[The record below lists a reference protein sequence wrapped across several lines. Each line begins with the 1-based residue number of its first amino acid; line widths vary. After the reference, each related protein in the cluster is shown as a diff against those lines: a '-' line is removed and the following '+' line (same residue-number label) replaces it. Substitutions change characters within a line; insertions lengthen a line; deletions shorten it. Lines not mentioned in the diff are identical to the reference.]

1 MKQAN
6 VIASVLLAAA
16 VLLAAY
22 AIGRLVKQAR
32 LDVPE
37 TPAQR
42 VVEPNDFNDQNIAN
56 ASRRARPKRQEPT
69 LEERAKAKEERREQ
83 LAQRSDMTEEEK
95 EQYRDQMRQRLLS
108 KRKNREPGQI
118 PRLSPEELA
127 GWSDMSDE
135 EKAALR
141 AKIQGRL
148 RRRQRAP
155 RTVTDPNQSSPGGTA
170 DQPDGGTKT
179 SDPNTSN

>member
-1 MKQAN
+1 MKQASI
-6 VIASVLLAAA
+6 VASVILAVA

-22 AIGRLVKQAR
+22 AIGRLVRQAR

-37 TPAQR
+37 APAQR

-56 ASRRARPKRQEPT
+56 ASRQARPKRQEPT
-69 LEERAKAKEERREQ
+69 LEERAKAKAERLEK

-95 EQYRDQMRQRLLS
+95 AQYRDEMRQRLVS
-108 KRKNREPGQI
+108 KRKDREPGQI

-127 GWSDMSDE
+127 GWSEMSDE

-141 AKIQGRL
+141 AKIQRRL
-148 RRRQRAP
+148 RGRQRVP
-155 RTVTDPNQSSPGGTA
+155 RTVTDQNQSSPSGTA
-170 DQPDGGTKT
+170 DQPDRGTKT